1 MNGQQEEFEAALRK
15 LRGKDADISY
25 ERSTIQVCLQLP
37 CINLNFC
44 YKDAKHDL
52 VILQEY
58 LDILETL
65 PKATFINLFDTSNY
79 RAVIVSLASPYTL
92 QYSIIISSIHTNL
105 LFFISL
111 LQISVGLMA
120 FQQFVGINGI
130 IFYSTEIFKS
140 AGNYYNN
147 VNLSKVIF
155 ISGCTFNII

>member
-1 MNGQQEEFEAALRK
+1 MHVLEQAMNGQQEEFEAALRK

-25 ERSTIQVCLQLP
+25 ERSTIQ
-37 CINLNFC
+37 
-44 YKDAKHDL
+44 
-52 VILQEY
+52 EY

-79 RAVIVSLASPYTL
+79 RAVI
-92 QYSIIISSIHTNL
+92 
-105 LFFISL
+105 
-111 LQISVGLMA
+111 ISVGLMA

-155 ISGCTFNII
+155 ISGCTLNII